1 MLRSLLLIALVKLGH
16 EETINEGIRRFH
28 IFLEDRKTPLLP
40 PDNRKAAYLAVMRTA
55 STSNRAGYDVLLKIY
70 KETCPDKDIVVEA
83 VRNQDAFYVLGG
95 ISLEGREAAWAWLKD
110 NWDHVVKT
118 WPSSSLIS
126 DFVNS
131 TVSPFTSEEKA
142 AEVSEF
148 FATRVKPSFE
158 RALKQSLER
167 VRISARWIDSI
178 KSEANL
184 AQTVQQLL
192 LQEF

>member
-1 MLRSLLLIALVKLGH
+1 MLFNLH
-16 EETINEGIRRFH
+16 
-28 IFLEDRKTPLLP
+28 D
-40 PDNRKAAYLAVMRTA
+40 
-55 STSNRAGYDVLLKIY
+55 
-70 KETCPDKDIVVEA
+70 
-83 VRNQDAFYVLGG
+83 Q
-95 ISLEGREAAWAWLKD
+95 
-110 NWDHVVKT
+110 
-118 WPSSSLIS
+118 
-126 DFVNS
+126 
-131 TVSPFTSEEKA
+131 FTSEEKA

-178 KSEANL
+178 KSEPNL